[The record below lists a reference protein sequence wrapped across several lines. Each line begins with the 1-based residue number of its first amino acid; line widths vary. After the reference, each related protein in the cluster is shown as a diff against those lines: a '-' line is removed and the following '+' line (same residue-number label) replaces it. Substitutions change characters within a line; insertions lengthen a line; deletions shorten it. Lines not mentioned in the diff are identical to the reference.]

1 MMRLRI
7 ILFWSLLAL
16 SLVVNFVIFKDLAD
30 ISQWLVQ
37 SSREFTMAV
46 WYNRHW
52 LALVAIGSLAGA
64 WLLWLR
70 DRSLAPR
77 WVTLSVTLLGL
88 FLFYSGYVNPRLMFR
103 AQQHEAQF
111 VPVSE
116 ARPWLERSLPWARFG
131 WQRYASVDDISMI
144 VLETDRGAIAYSDY
158 FILQPH
164 VAKAAPVNGQEVV
177 MTYCGLTNMGIAY
190 TPEIDG
196 QALEFGVMT
205 QLENNLVLW
214 DHNTGEPIQQI
225 YGRME
230 GQPERGKMREWPT
243 IRMPFASFAALYPD
257 GLVYVN
263 EIPSF
268 SENPLLA
275 AWDRLTRHVMMY
287 NGVSLQWA
295 SDDPAFPT
303 IKHFDD
309 RLPRKSLVYA
319 LSVGDDHVAWTLDY
333 IREQGGLINTRV
345 GGRDIVI
352 AYDPRWRAVG
362 AFYNDSG
369 EPVTSINIMGEIPGG
384 RTLPRVETLKSEIF
398 WFIWANFH
406 PDTDVNR
413 GPLPGRDR
421 IANRSA

>member
-1 MMRLRI
+1 MRSRT

-16 SLVVNFVIFKDLAD
+16 SLAVNAVIFKDLAD

-46 WYNRHW
+46 WYHRHW

-103 AQQHEAQF
+103 TQQHEAQF

-116 ARPWLERSLPWARFG
+116 ARARLERTLPWARFG

-144 VLETDRGAIAYSDY
+144 VLETDRGALAYSDY

-164 VAKAAPVNGQEVV
+164 VAKAAPVNGEDVV

-190 TPEIDG
+190 SPEIDG
-196 QALEFGVMT
+196 QPLELGVMT

-230 GQPERGKMREWPT
+230 GRPERGKMREWPT

-295 SDDPAFPT
+295 REAPAFPT
-303 IKHFDD
+303 IERFDD
-309 RLPRKSLVYA
+309 RLPRKQLVYA

-333 IREQGGLINTRV
+333 IREQGDLINTRV

-352 AYDPRWRAVG
+352 AYDARWRAVG

-369 EPVTSINIMGEIPGG
+369 APVTSINILGEIPGG

-398 WFIWANFH
+398 WFIWAHFH

-413 GPLPGRDR
+413 APAGGGDR